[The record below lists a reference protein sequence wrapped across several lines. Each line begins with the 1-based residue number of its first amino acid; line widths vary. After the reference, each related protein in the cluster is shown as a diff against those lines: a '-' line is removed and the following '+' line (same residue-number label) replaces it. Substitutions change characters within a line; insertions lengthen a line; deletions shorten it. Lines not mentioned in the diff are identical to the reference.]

1 MRLFSI
7 YILGVL
13 TILIGACAST
23 PRGVASNA
31 VTVGPSD
38 AGSLVRIEPGQQ
50 LVIQLNSNPSSGFKW
65 EINKKLD
72 QNVVLS
78 DGTRFEMTSAQRQRQ
93 DQVGTQYLRF
103 VGQQPGRTTIKLVYV
118 QPRVGTRDD
127 SPTYSVEVIVAPKP
141 VSPR

>member
-1 MRLFSI
+1 MRLFSLCA
-7 YILGVL
+7 LGFL
-13 TILIGACAST
+13 AILIGACAST

-31 VTVGPSD
+31 VIVGPSD

-50 LVIQLNSNPSSGFKW
+50 LVIQLNANPSSRFRW
-65 EINKKLD
+65 EINHKLD
-72 QNVVLS
+72 QSVVLS
-78 DGTRFEMTSAQRQRQ
+78 DGTHFQMTSAQRQRQ
-93 DQVGTQYLRF
+93 EEVGTQYLRF

-118 QPRVGTRDD
+118 QPRVGTLED